1 MNGWIDTRIERAN
14 RAGFLIW
21 FAVLFVFSAWAFTMD
36 SPWTRALEAAGGAL
50 PETQPGLPAI
60 EPQRSLAQLGE
71 ATGDYLL
78 WQLLDIPYAV
88 MNLMAASI
96 GMALGLK
103 ALRLQS
109 TPLRWLLTLPVIYAA
124 CELVENSFVASFAGG
139 ALAPSEP
146 LVLSQQA
153 ATTLKFAAGMPSLAL
168 GAAGAAI
175 AAAAALIRLKK

>member
-1 MNGWIDTRIERAN
+1 MKRWIDARIERAN
-14 RAGFLIW
+14 WRGFLVW
-21 FAVLFVFSAWAFTMD
+21 FAVLFAFSFWAFSMD

-60 EPQRSLAQLGE
+60 EPQRSLAQLGD

-78 WQLLDIPYAV
+78 WQLLDIPYAL
-88 MNLMAASI
+88 MNLMAASL

-103 ALRLQS
+103 AVRLQS
-109 TPLRWLLTLPVIYAA
+109 TPLRWLLILPVMYAV
-124 CELVENSFVASFAGG
+124 CELVENSLVALFASG
-139 ALAPSEP
+139 ALTPGEP

-175 AAAAALIRLKK
+175 AGAAGLIRLAR